1 MLLLPSMPPLEMIV
15 DAVIILC
22 KVLDAVSYHRI
33 VVYCTRIVSDTNVHE
48 KPCQLRELQRMHR

>member
-1 MLLLPSMPPLEMIV
+1 MPPLEMIV